1 MIIKID
7 MDGVIRNII
16 PTMLKIYNSEFNEN
30 LKETDIT
37 VYNVN
42 TSFPKFISERGKL
55 ASDAFFVDKA
65 KEIFLDSDSFI
76 GAKEAIDMLHRAGHK
91 IIICTWQIT
100 YEAKQYTL
108 EFLENNKIYYDD
120 ICFTKDKQLIKSD
133 VIIDDNI
140 EFLEKDLS
148 NKKVCISAAYNQEW
162 NYDRYETL
170 YSFVLDFLKI
180 QK

>member
-42 TSFPKFISERGKL
+42 TSFPKFISEKGKL
-55 ASDAFFVDKA
+55 ATDVFFVDND
-65 KEIFLDSDSFI
+65 KEIFLNSNAFI
-76 GAKEAIDMLHRAGHK
+76 GSKEAIDMLHRAGHK

-133 VIIDDNI
+133 IIIDDNI
-140 EFLEKDLS
+140 EFLERDLS
-148 NKKVCISAAYNQEW
+148 DNKICISAAYNREW
-162 NYDRYETL
+162 EGKKYDSL
-170 YSFVLDFLKI
+170 YSFVIDFLKI
-180 QK
+180 